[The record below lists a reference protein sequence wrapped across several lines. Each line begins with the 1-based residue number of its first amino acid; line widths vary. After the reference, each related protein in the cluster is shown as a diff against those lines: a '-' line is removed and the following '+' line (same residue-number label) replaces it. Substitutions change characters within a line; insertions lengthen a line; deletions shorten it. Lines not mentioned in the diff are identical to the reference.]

1 MLDNV
6 YMRAKI
12 LQLMDQKGDLPPLP
26 EVMLRLE
33 AKVDD
38 PDVDIEEIALII
50 ESEPVLAGK
59 LLNLSNSV
67 FFGGGRDSVE
77 DLAGAILRLGL
88 KMVLD
93 LTFTLEL
100 PNLFNKV
107 RIPNQRQF

>member
-6 YMRAKI
+6 YMRPKT
-12 LQLMDQKGDLPPLP
+12 LQLVDQKGDLPPLP

-59 LLNLSNSV
+59 QLNLSNSV
-67 FFGGGRDSVE
+67 F
-77 DLAGAILRLGL
+77 LAADETPS
-88 KMVLD
+88 K
-93 LTFTLEL
+93 TL
-100 PNLFNKV
+100 PGPF
-107 RIPNQRQF
+107 